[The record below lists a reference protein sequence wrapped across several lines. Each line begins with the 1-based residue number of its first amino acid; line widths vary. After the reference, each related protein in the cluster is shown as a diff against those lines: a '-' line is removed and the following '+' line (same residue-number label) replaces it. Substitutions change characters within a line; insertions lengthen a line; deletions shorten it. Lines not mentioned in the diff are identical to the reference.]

1 MGSISFGSG
10 RGRKTLAEAER
21 RRSTVERRKV
31 FGANRGKRRREGNL
45 ADDRPGKHSPN
56 DISLLILKFNFV
68 FTKVTN
74 QALGFGCEEGFSRSL
89 IDRTG

>member
-31 FGANRGKRRREGNL
+31 FGANRGNVGERE
-45 ADDRPGKHSPN
+45 
-56 DISLLILKFNFV
+56 I
-68 FTKVTN
+68 
-74 QALGFGCEEGFSRSL
+74 
-89 IDRTG
+89 

>member
-10 RGRKTLAEAER
+10 RERKTLAEAER

-45 ADDRPGKHSPN
+45 ADDRLESTPPMIFHCSY
-56 DISLLILKFNFV
+56 
-68 FTKVTN
+68 
-74 QALGFGCEEGFSRSL
+74 
-89 IDRTG
+89 